1 MQTRFASGRQRLA
14 TVGII
19 AAAAVVLALLWR
31 PLSQVAGLAL
41 GAAALGFAL
50 APLAGFYERRLPRP
64 AAALLALLTVALMLG
79 AALWLLLPALL
90 REMLELARTLPDSI
104 ADASAWLSSV
114 QAQIENRLPGI
125 SLPALDFSALQG
137 QVASIASDTVAFAAN
152 LAGVAGRLSMMA
164 VLSYFFLR
172 DRDALLLRL
181 ELLLPQAWRSTAL
194 RMAGAAGRELRL
206 YLQGQLM
213 IAGAVALLAVAAL
226 MIVGVRSALVLGLL
240 VGILN
245 VIPYFGPFIGGVPA
259 VLIALTD
266 GWQKAALTVVAL
278 TVVQQPDGSWI
289 SPRVMGSL
297 TGFSPA
303 LVLVGIYGGARLGG
317 VTGMLLA
324 LPVMMTTRTLFR
336 VFVQKCENI

>member
-152 LAGVAGRLSMMA
+152 LAGVAGRLSMTA

-278 TVVQQPDGSWI
+278 TVVQQLDGSWI